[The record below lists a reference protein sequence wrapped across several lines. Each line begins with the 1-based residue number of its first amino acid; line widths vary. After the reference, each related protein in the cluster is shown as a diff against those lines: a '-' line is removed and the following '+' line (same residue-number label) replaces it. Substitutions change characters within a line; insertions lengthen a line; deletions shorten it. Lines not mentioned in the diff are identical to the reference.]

1 MMNYS
6 VISGTTKADEIEIN
20 ERELAQRLKTEVGY
34 SNDEI
39 EKCKAELLK
48 VITYKY
54 AYVKVPVDLSEEDY
68 VNLQF
73 TKVKSKNLYKN
84 LQGCDK
90 AFVFAVTVG
99 IGVDRLLARLNMMS
113 QAKHF
118 ITDALS
124 SAAVESY
131 CDYVNELIQGDL
143 KTKPR
148 FSPGYGDL
156 PLDIQPDILGVLSAD
171 KTLGITLNSSL
182 LMTPV
187 KSITAIMGVQSI

>member
-1 MMNYS
+1 MNYS
-6 VISGTTKADEIEIN
+6 VISGATEAKEIEIN

-34 SNDEI
+34 INEEI
-39 EKCKAELLK
+39 EKCKAEFLK
-48 VITYKY
+48 VVTYKY
-54 AYVKVPVDLSEEDY
+54 AYIKVPVDLSQENY
-68 VNLQF
+68 VNLGFATIQ
-73 TKVKSKNLYKN
+73 SKNLYKN
-84 LQGCDK
+84 LQGCNE
-90 AFVFAVTVG
+90 AFVFAVTTG
-99 IGVDRLLARLNMMS
+99 IEVDRLLARLNMLS
-113 QAKHF
+113 QSRHF

-131 CDYVNELIQGDL
+131 CDYVNMIIEGDL

-156 PLDIQPDILGVLSAD
+156 SLEIQPEILKVLSAD

-187 KSITAIMGVQSI
+187 KSITAIMGVQNN

>member
-20 ERELAQRLKTEVGY
+20 KRELAQRLKTEVGY

-131 CDYVNELIQGDL
+131 CDYVNELIQRDL

-187 KSITAIMGVQSI
+187 KSITAIMGVQSN

>member
-20 ERELAQRLKTEVGY
+20 KRELAQRLKTEVGY

-73 TKVKSKNLYKN
+73 TKVKSNILYKN
-84 LQGCDK
+84 LHG
-90 AFVFAVTVG
+90 
-99 IGVDRLLARLNMMS
+99 
-113 QAKHF
+113 
-118 ITDALS
+118 
-124 SAAVESY
+124 
-131 CDYVNELIQGDL
+131 
-143 KTKPR
+143 
-148 FSPGYGDL
+148 
-156 PLDIQPDILGVLSAD
+156 
-171 KTLGITLNSSL
+171 
-182 LMTPV
+182 
-187 KSITAIMGVQSI
+187 